1 MTFDH
6 DVRFELEVALAPE
19 AALAFVRD
27 VPTSLARAD
36 FLRDVAVGPPDG
48 EGIGVVTATLPV
60 NAALFGQRDLPFR
73 SRLHRT
79 PDGARLEGLPLDV
92 SGPGWAHVSGSAVV
106 TPAQGGSRLAYAFAI
121 RVQVALPEPE
131 RWGGQ
136 ALTKMIAYTA
146 STVLARVTD
155 AFPAAVAAAAEAAA
169 KTSAGT
175 AAREGAY
182 AAPLAG
188 S

>member
-6 DVRFELEVALAPE
+6 AVRFELEVALPPA

-27 VPTSLARAD
+27 VPTSLANAD
-36 FLRDVAVGPPDG
+36 FLRDLAVGPPDG
-48 EGIGVVTATLPV
+48 DGIGVVTATLPV

-92 SGPGWAHVSGSAVV
+92 AGPGWAQVSGTAAV
-106 TPAQGGSRLAYAFAI
+106 TPAGTGSRLTYAFDV
-121 RVQVALPEPE
+121 RVHVALPEPE

-155 AFPAAVAAAAEAAA
+155 AFPVAVATAAEAAAEAAA
-169 KTSAGT
+169 
-175 AAREGAY
+175 RRGAK
-182 AAPLAG
+182 AAPVAV

>member
-6 DVRFELEVALAPE
+6 SVRFELDVALDRE
-19 AALAFVRD
+19 EALAFVRD
-27 VPTSLARAD
+27 VRASLSRAR
-36 FLRDVAVGPPDG
+36 FLRDLAVGPAQG
-48 EGIGVVTATLPV
+48 GGVGTVTATLPV

-79 PDGARLEGLPLDV
+79 PAGATLEGLPIDAP
-92 SGPGWAHVSGSAVV
+92 GPGWAQVSGSVEV
-106 TPAQGGSRLAYAFAI
+106 TPAAQGSHLAYAFDI
-121 RVQVALPEPE
+121 RVHVALPEPE

-155 AFPAAVAAAAEAAA
+155 AFPAAVADAAADRYGE
-169 KTSAGT
+169 
-175 AAREGAY
+175 R
-182 AAPLAG
+182 LATVG
-188 S
+188 G

>member
-36 FLRDVAVGPPDG
+36 FLRDVTVEPPDG
-48 EGIGVVTATLPV
+48 DGIGVVAASLPV

-73 SRLHRT
+73 SRLQRT

-92 SGPGWAHVSGSAVV
+92 AGPGWAQVSGSAVV
-106 TPAQGGSRLAYAFAI
+106 TATRRGSRLAYAFAI
-121 RVQVALPEPE
+121 RVHVALPEPE

-155 AFPAAVAAAAEAAA
+155 ALPAAVAAAAETAGETGVRHDGSVAQVAA
-169 KTSAGT
+169 G
-175 AAREGAY
+175 
-182 AAPLAG
+182 
-188 S
+188 